1 MRCSNCD
8 RDIPFNAILCPY
20 CGHKAET
27 EDAVLVCQ
35 NCSQDVPGDALLC
48 PYCGS
53 EIETRPV
60 TDEQRLEQQPS
71 TQSIFSYRFVQVQA
85 VLFFVWCL
93 TCAFCA
99 LASFFIGDQ
108 RFLAPLLGLEPGQ
121 ATPVRPTRTR
131 EPAHTPTPISSDLLT
146 ATSTSPVSA
155 PSYWQIE
162 ENMKQM
168 TEAQWNIYVNE
179 IEGTRAGN
187 WVGWIED
194 VSENASGGYKV
205 KVDLDSPNIVLSTY
219 NVIFD
224 ITDEAKP
231 PIQKD
236 QQIVFS
242 GTIESVANILG
253 GLQVRLADVEWE
265 IESSEAMAVLENTPA
280 PTARLDPTSTVE
292 PTSTLAPT
300 GTPEPTNTP
309 QPTAT
314 PEPTVTFEPI
324 DTATPEVAPSSSL
337 GAFSSGGLGLS
348 KSEWEQQHNADEDSY
363 DIGYYDDGKYLVL
376 FDEGKISEIEL
387 MFDELDLT
395 LDEARIEAEA
405 LIPEDNQFVETYSPD
420 DFPEWTVDVYSS
432 ESLIGQYEADWV
444 WFDSDPGTFS
454 ILYDVYDGF
463 VARIVIATGDSP

>member
-53 EIETRPV
+53 EIEARPI
-60 TDEQRLEQQPS
+60 TDEQRLQQQPS
-71 TQSIFSYRFVQVQA
+71 TQSILSYRFLQVQA

-108 RFLAPLLGLEPGQ
+108 RFLAPLLGLQPDQ
-121 ATPVRPTRTR
+121 ATLVRPTRTR
-131 EPAHTPTPISSDLLT
+131 EPTDTPTPISSDLLT
-146 ATSTSPVSA
+146 ATSTSPVTA

-168 TEAQWNIYVNE
+168 TEAEWNVYVGE
-179 IEGTRAGN
+179 IEGMRAGN

-194 VSENASGGYKV
+194 VSKNASRGYKV
-205 KVDLDSPNIVLSTY
+205 KVDLDSPDIILSTY

-224 ITDEAKP
+224 ITDEEKP
-231 PIQKD
+231 PIQED

-242 GTIESVANILG
+242 GTIKSVANILG
-253 GLQVRLADVEWE
+253 GLQIRLTDVEWVV
-265 IESSEAMAVLENTPA
+265 ESSEPVAVLENTPA
-280 PTARLDPTSTVE
+280 PAAGLE
-292 PTSTLAPT
+292 PTNTVAPT

-309 QPTAT
+309 EPTA
-314 PEPTVTFEPI
+314 TFEPI
-324 DTATPEVAPSSSL
+324 DTPTPEVAPSSPI
-337 GAFSSGGLGLS
+337 GAFSSGGLGLG
-348 KSEWEQQHNADEDSY
+348 KDEWEQQHNADEDSY
-363 DIGYYDDGKYLVL
+363 DMGYYDDGRYMVL
-376 FDEGKISEIEL
+376 FVEDRISELEL
-387 MFDELDLT
+387 TFDELDLT

-405 LIPEDNQFVETYSPD
+405 LIPKDSQYIEAYNPD

-432 ESLIGQYEADWV
+432 QSLIGQYEADWV
-444 WFDSDPGTFS
+444 WFDSDPGTFT
-454 ILYDVYDGF
+454 ILYDIYDSL
-463 VARIVIATGDSP
+463 VARVVISTGNSP

>member
-53 EIETRPV
+53 KIETRPV
-60 TDEQRLEQQPS
+60 TDEQWLQQQPS
-71 TQSIFSYRFVQVQA
+71 TQSILSYRFLQVQA

-93 TCAFCA
+93 TCSFCA

-131 EPAHTPTPISSDLLT
+131 EPTYTPTPTSDDLLT
-146 ATSTSPVSA
+146 ATSTPPVAA

-168 TEAQWNIYVNE
+168 TEAQWNVYVDE
-179 IEGTRAGN
+179 IEGTRASN

-194 VSENASGGYKV
+194 ISENASGGYKV
-205 KVDLDSPNIVLSTY
+205 KVDLDSPDIVLSTY
-219 NVIFD
+219 NVVFD
-224 ITDEAKP
+224 ITDGQKSL
-231 PIQKD
+231 IQKD
-236 QQIVFS
+236 QQIVFT

-265 IESSEAMAVLENTPA
+265 VESSEPMAVVENTPA
-280 PTARLDPTSTVE
+280 PTAGLEPTSTVE
-292 PTSTLAPT
+292 PTSTFVPT
-300 GTPEPTNTP
+300 GTPEPIN
-309 QPTAT
+309 T
-314 PEPTVTFEPI
+314 PEPTVTPEP
-324 DTATPEVAPSSSL
+324 TATLEPVNTPTREVAPSSPT

-348 KSEWEQQHNADEDSY
+348 KAEWEQQHNADEDLDDMGFY
-363 DIGYYDDGKYLVL
+363 DNGKYLVL
-376 FDEGKISEIEL
+376 FIEDKVSEIEL
-387 MFDELDLT
+387 MLDEPNLT
-395 LDEARIEAEA
+395 IDEARIEAQS
-405 LIPEDNQFVETYSPD
+405 LIPEDNQYLEAYSPD
-420 DFPEWTVDVYSS
+420 DSSEKMIEVYSS
-432 ESLIGQYEADWV
+432 ESLIGQYEDDEV

-463 VARIVIATGDSP
+463 VPVVIISTGDSL

>member
-53 EIETRPV
+53 EIEVRPV
-60 TDEQRLEQQPS
+60 TDEQRGEQRPL
-71 TQSIFSYRFVQVQA
+71 TQSFFSYRFLQVQA

-108 RFLAPLLGLEPGQ
+108 RFLAPLIGLEPGQ
-121 ATPVRPTRTR
+121 ATLVRPTRMRAPTR
-131 EPAHTPTPISSDLLT
+131 TPTPTSGDLLT
-146 ATSTSPVSA
+146 ATSPSPITA

-162 ENMKQM
+162 ESMKQM
-168 TEAQWNIYVNE
+168 TEAQWSVYVDE
-179 IEGTRAGN
+179 IEGTRASN
-187 WVGWIED
+187 WVGWIEE
-194 VSENASGGYKV
+194 VSENAPGGYKV
-205 KVDLDSPNIVLSTY
+205 KVDLDSPDIVLSTY

-224 ITDEAKP
+224 IVDEEKAP
-231 PIQKD
+231 LQKN
-236 QQIVFS
+236 QQIIFT

-253 GLQVRLADVEWE
+253 GLQVRLTDVEW
-265 IESSEAMAVLENTPA
+265 AVEPAETTAVIENTPA
-280 PTARLDPTSTVE
+280 STAGLDLTSTVK

-300 GTPEPTNTP
+300 GTPEPT
-309 QPTAT
+309 AT
-314 PEPTVTFEPI
+314 PRPVDTPTR
-324 DTATPEVAPSSSL
+324 EVVPSSPT

-348 KSEWEQQHNADEDSY
+348 KAEWERQHNADEDSY
-363 DIGYYDDGKYLVL
+363 DMGYYDDGKYLVL
-376 FDEGKISEIEL
+376 LDEGKISEIEL

-395 LDEARIEAEA
+395 LDEARIEAEF
-405 LIPEDNQFVETYSPD
+405 LIPEDNQVVENYSPD
-420 DFPEWTVDVYSS
+420 DSPEWMVDVYRS
-432 ESLIGQYEADWV
+432 ESLIGQYEADWI

-454 ILYDVYDGF
+454 ILYAVHDGL
-463 VARIVIATGDSP
+463 VARIIIATGDSP